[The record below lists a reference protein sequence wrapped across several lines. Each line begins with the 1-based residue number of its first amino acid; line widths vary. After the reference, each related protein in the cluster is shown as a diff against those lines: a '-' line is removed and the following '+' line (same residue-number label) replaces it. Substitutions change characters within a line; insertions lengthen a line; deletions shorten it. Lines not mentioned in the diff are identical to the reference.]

1 MGDFCNKG
9 EKRKLLEPYEKKF
22 SCTVLWGGKLE
33 KAYLSQLW
41 VRFPLSASIK
51 SKKMKFK
58 KSRQIGEN
66 IWQTKKLTT
75 RQKRILLKIR
85 RPSAKSNF
93 FQRFQTFRKLR
104 IFYGTKP
111 KQSLL
116 NMEKRLDVL
125 LVRMNFC
132 SNLSTARQWINHG
145 FIRVN
150 FSKVTI
156 PSMLL
161 INGDIV
167 SVCKTFI
174 PFVKKNMEKHKLSHL
189 EVNYKICVGILLFEP
204 QSVIFP
210 SYFERVIA
218 SRMKVLSGSS

>member
-1 MGDFCNKG
+1 
-9 EKRKLLEPYEKKF
+9 
-22 SCTVLWGGKLE
+22 
-33 KAYLSQLW
+33 
-41 VRFPLSASIK
+41 
-51 SKKMKFK
+51 MKFK
-58 KSRQIGEN
+58 ISRQIGEN

-116 NMEKRLDVL
+116 NMEKRLDVI

-145 FIRVN
+145 FIKVN

-161 INGDIV
+161 TNGDIV
-167 SVCKTFI
+167 SVCKNFI
-174 PFVKKNMEKHKLSHL
+174 PFVKKNMQKIRVFKKHKLSHL
-189 EVNYKICVGILLFEP
+189 EVNYKLCIGILLFEP

-210 SYFERVIA
+210 SYFERNII
-218 SRMKVLSGSS
+218 STLRRG